1 MEGKSMTQFEKC
13 KYMRISMN
21 MIGINVDD
29 KYAATLVE
37 IYEHIL
43 MYKGNVNMKQIIS
56 IQESMEYCYNKK
68 EIK

>member
-1 MEGKSMTQFEKC
+1 MTQFEKC

-68 EIK
+68 VD

>member
-68 EIK
+68 VD

>member
-1 MEGKSMTQFEKC
+1 MTQFEKC

>member
-1 MEGKSMTQFEKC
+1 MEGESMTQFEKC

-68 EIK
+68 VD